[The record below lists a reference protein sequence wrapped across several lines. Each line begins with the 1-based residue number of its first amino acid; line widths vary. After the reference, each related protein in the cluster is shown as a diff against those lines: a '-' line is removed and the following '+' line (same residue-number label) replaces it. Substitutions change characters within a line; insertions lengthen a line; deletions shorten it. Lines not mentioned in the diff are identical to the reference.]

1 MRITELLKK
10 DSVSLGVRVDSK
22 DAAINYLVDLH
33 ARVGNI
39 TDKAVFKEGIV
50 KREESGSTAIGE
62 GIAIPHAKNKAVT
75 KAGLAAMTV
84 PEGVDYDSL
93 DGQPTNLIFM
103 IAAPEGGSDVHLEV
117 LSRLSMLLID
127 EDFRKELLAS
137 KNVDEFLKVCD
148 KYEAAK
154 FPEEFAKD
162 EQSADDKATDGQKAD
177 AAGSEGT
184 GKQNTDAAG
193 SEGTGM
199 QKADAAGSEGTG
211 KQNTD
216 AAGSSAPAYKV
227 LAVTACPTGIAHT
240 YMAAEALEKEGKK
253 LGIPVK
259 AETNGSGG
267 AKNILTDEEIASC
280 DGIIVAADK
289 NVETARFDGKPVL
302 FVKVADGI
310 HKPAELIQKIES
322 GEVPVHHEKG
332 AAKTY
337 SKADGSIGSRIY
349 KHLMNGVSHMLPFV
363 IGGGILTALAFLID
377 TLCGYGATGGS
388 SFGSCTPLS
397 AFFKYAGGLA
407 MGIMV
412 PVLAGFIA
420 ESIADRPGLAVGFL
434 GGLLASSG
442 NAAIAGYTWAN
453 DGLSGF
459 QNFIAKFGFTGP
471 AGGNTVSGFLGGI
484 VAGFL
489 AGYIVLLLRKLCD
502 RLPQSLEGI
511 KPTLIYP
518 VVGMFVTAVLMIFIF
533 NPLIGVV
540 NTGLSNMLSALAEKN
555 LLIVLGLILGGMMA
569 VDMGGPIN
577 KAAYVYGT
585 MVLGTASELLAAG
598 VSLTDPAVQACY
610 ISMAAVMVGGMVPPL
625 GIALACIFFPKKFT
639 KAERNSTVSNIV
651 MGCGFITEGAIPF
664 AAADPGHVIPC
675 TFIGAA
681 VAGALSAVFRCT
693 LMAPHGGLFVFATVG
708 HPLMYIVSW
717 LVGSAVTCI
726 LLGLIK
732 KPVQE

>member
-137 KNVDEFLKVCD
+137 KNVEEFLKVCD

-162 EQSADDKATDGQKAD
+162 EQSADDKATDGQNTD

-193 SEGTGM
+193 S
-199 QKADAAGSEGTG
+199 K
-211 KQNTD
+211 
-216 AAGSSAPAYKV
+216 APAYKV

-585 MVLGTASELLAAG
+585 MVLGTAGELLAAG
-598 VSLTDPAVQACY
+598 ASLTDPAVQACY

-681 VAGALSAVFRCT
+681 VAGALSAAFRCT

>member
-193 SEGTGM
+193 S
-199 QKADAAGSEGTG
+199 K
-211 KQNTD
+211 
-216 AAGSSAPAYKV
+216 APAYKV

-585 MVLGTASELLAAG
+585 MVLGTAGELLAAG
-598 VSLTDPAVQACY
+598 ASLTDPAVQACY

-681 VAGALSAVFRCT
+681 VAGALSAAFRCT

>member
-10 DSVSLGVRVDSK
+10 DSVSLGVKVDSK

-162 EQSADDKATDGQKAD
+162 EQRADDKATDGQKAD

-184 GKQNTDAAG
+184 GKQ
-193 SEGTGM
+193 
-199 QKADAAGSEGTG
+199 KADAAGS
-211 KQNTD
+211 KD
-216 AAGSSAPAYKV
+216 PAYKV

-540 NTGLSNMLSALAEKN
+540 NTGLSNMLCALAEKN

-681 VAGALSAVFRCT
+681 VAGALSAAFRCT

>member
-10 DSVSLGVRVDSK
+10 DSVSLGVKVESK

-137 KNVDEFLKVCD
+137 KNVEEFLKVCD

-184 GKQNTDAAG
+184 GKQ
-193 SEGTGM
+193 
-199 QKADAAGSEGTG
+199 KADAAGSEGIG

-216 AAGSSAPAYKV
+216 AAGSKDPAYKV

-322 GEVPVHHEKG
+322 GEVSVHHEKG

-459 QNFIAKFGFTGP
+459 QNFIARFGFTGP

-681 VAGALSAVFRCT
+681 VAGALSAAFRCT

-726 LLGLIK
+726 LLGFIK

>member
-33 ARVGNI
+33 AKVGNI

-84 PEGVDYDSL
+84 PEGVDYNSL

-162 EQSADDKATDGQKAD
+162 EQSADDKAADGQNAD
-177 AAGSEGT
+177 AASGKGT
-184 GKQNTDAAG
+184 GKQSTD
-193 SEGTGM
+193 
-199 QKADAAGSEGTG
+199 KAPS
-211 KQNTD
+211 
-216 AAGSSAPAYKV
+216 YKV

-240 YMAAEALEKEGKK
+240 YMAAESLEKEGKK

-267 AKNILTDEEIASC
+267 AKNVLTDEEIAAC

-322 GEVPVHHEKG
+322 GEVPIHHEKG
-332 AAKTY
+332 AAKAS
-337 SKADGSIGSRIY
+337 SKADGSVGSRIY

-377 TLCGYGATGGS
+377 TLCGFGATGGS
-388 SFGSCTPLS
+388 NFGSCTPLS

-407 MGIMV
+407 MSIMV

-471 AGGNTVSGFLGGI
+471 ASGNTVSGFLGGI

-502 RLPQSLEGI
+502 KLPQSLEGL

-518 VVGMFVTAVLMIFIF
+518 VVGMFVIAVLMIFIF

-540 NTGLSNMLSALAEKN
+540 NTGLSNMLSTLAEKN
-555 LLIVLGLILGGMMA
+555 LLIALGLILGGMMA
-569 VDMGGPIN
+569 IDMGGPIN

-598 VSLTDPAVQACY
+598 ASLTDPAVQACY

-681 VAGALSAVFRCT
+681 VAGALSAAFRCT

-732 KPVQE
+732 KPAQE

>member
-10 DSVSLGVRVDSK
+10 DSVSLGVKVDSK

-50 KREESGSTAIGE
+50 KREEGGSTAIGE

-103 IAAPEGGSDVHLEV
+103 ITAPEGGSDVHLEV

-137 KNVDEFLKVCD
+137 KNVEEFLKVCD

-184 GKQNTDAAG
+184 GKQ
-193 SEGTGM
+193 
-199 QKADAAGSEGTG
+199 KADAAGSEGTG

-216 AAGSSAPAYKV
+216 AAGSKAPAYKV

-585 MVLGTASELLAAG
+585 MVLGTAGELLAAG
-598 VSLTDPAVQACY
+598 ASLTDPAVQACY

-681 VAGALSAVFRCT
+681 VAGALSAAFRCT

>member
-162 EQSADDKATDGQKAD
+162 EQSADDKATDKQK
-177 AAGSEGT
+177 
-184 GKQNTDAAG
+184 TDAAG
-193 SEGTGM
+193 SEGTDK
-199 QKADAAGSEGTG
+199 QKADAAGS
-211 KQNTD
+211 K
-216 AAGSSAPAYKV
+216 APVYKV

-598 VSLTDPAVQACY
+598 ASLTDPAVQACY

-681 VAGALSAVFRCT
+681 VAGALSAAFRCT

-732 KPVQE
+732 KPAQE

>member
-10 DSVSLGVRVDSK
+10 DSISLGVRVDSK

-50 KREESGSTAIGE
+50 KREEGGSTAIGE

-137 KNVDEFLKVCD
+137 KNVEEFLKVCD

-184 GKQNTDAAG
+184 GKQ
-193 SEGTGM
+193 
-199 QKADAAGSEGTG
+199 KADAAGS
-211 KQNTD
+211 K
-216 AAGSSAPAYKV
+216 APAYKV

-310 HKPAELIQKIES
+310 HKPAELIQKIET

-585 MVLGTASELLAAG
+585 MVLGTAGELLAAG
-598 VSLTDPAVQACY
+598 ASLTDPAVQACY

-681 VAGALSAVFRCT
+681 VAGALSAAFRCT

>member
-137 KNVDEFLKVCD
+137 KNVEEFLKVCD

-162 EQSADDKATDGQKAD
+162 EQSADDKATDGQNTD
-177 AAGSEGT
+177 ATGSEGT
-184 GKQNTDAAG
+184 GKQ
-193 SEGTGM
+193 
-199 QKADAAGSEGTG
+199 KADAAGG
-211 KQNTD
+211 K
-216 AAGSSAPAYKV
+216 APAYKV

-681 VAGALSAVFRCT
+681 VAGALSAAFRCT

>member
-50 KREESGSTAIGE
+50 KREEGGSTAIGE

-162 EQSADDKATDGQKAD
+162 EQRADDKATDGQKAD

-184 GKQNTDAAG
+184 GKQ
-193 SEGTGM
+193 
-199 QKADAAGSEGTG
+199 KA
-211 KQNTD
+211 D

-267 AKNILTDEEIASC
+267 AKNILTDEEIAAC

-310 HKPAELIQKIES
+310 HKPAELIQKIER

-434 GGLLASSG
+434 GGILASSG
-442 NAAIAGYTWAN
+442 NAAVAGYAWAN

-459 QNFIAKFGFTGP
+459 QNFIARFGFTGP

-598 VSLTDPAVQACY
+598 ASLTDPAVQACY

-681 VAGALSAVFRCT
+681 VAGALSAAFRCT

-732 KPVQE
+732 KPAQE

>member
-162 EQSADDKATDGQKAD
+162 EQRADDKATDGQKAD

-184 GKQNTDAAG
+184 GKQ
-193 SEGTGM
+193 
-199 QKADAAGSEGTG
+199 KADAAGS
-211 KQNTD
+211 K
-216 AAGSSAPAYKV
+216 APAYKV

-681 VAGALSAVFRCT
+681 VAGALSAAFRCT

>member
-10 DSVSLGVRVDSK
+10 DSVSLGVKVDSK

-50 KREESGSTAIGE
+50 KREEGGSTAIGE

-193 SEGTGM
+193 S
-199 QKADAAGSEGTG
+199 K
-211 KQNTD
+211 
-216 AAGSSAPAYKV
+216 APAYKV

-598 VSLTDPAVQACY
+598 ASLTDPAVQACY

-681 VAGALSAVFRCT
+681 VAGALSVAFRCT

>member
-10 DSVSLGVRVDSK
+10 DSVSLGVKVDSK

-137 KNVDEFLKVCD
+137 TNVEEFLKVCD

-184 GKQNTDAAG
+184 GKQ
-193 SEGTGM
+193 
-199 QKADAAGSEGTG
+199 KADAAGSEGTG
-211 KQNTD
+211 KQKAD
-216 AAGSSAPAYKV
+216 AAGSKAPAYKV

-397 AFFKYAGGLA
+397 AFFKYAGSLA

-471 AGGNTVSGFLGGI
+471 AGGNTISGFLGGI

-681 VAGALSAVFRCT
+681 VAGALSAAFRCT

>member
-10 DSVSLGVRVDSK
+10 DSVSLGVKVDSK

-50 KREESGSTAIGE
+50 KREEGGSTAIGE

-162 EQSADDKATDGQKAD
+162 EQRADDKATDGQKAD

-184 GKQNTDAAG
+184 GKQNKDAAG
-193 SEGTGM
+193 S
-199 QKADAAGSEGTG
+199 K
-211 KQNTD
+211 
-216 AAGSSAPAYKV
+216 APAYKV

-337 SKADGSIGSRIY
+337 SKADGSLAHRIY
-349 KHLMNGVSHMLPFV
+349 MQLMNGVSHMLPFV

-681 VAGALSAVFRCT
+681 VAGALSAAFRCT

>member
-10 DSVSLGVRVDSK
+10 DSVSLGVKVDSK

-137 KNVDEFLKVCD
+137 KNVEEFLKVCD

-177 AAGSEGT
+177 AAGSEGI

-193 SEGTGM
+193 S
-199 QKADAAGSEGTG
+199 KD
-211 KQNTD
+211 
-216 AAGSSAPAYKV
+216 PAYKV

-681 VAGALSAVFRCT
+681 VAGALSAAFRCT

>member
-10 DSVSLGVRVDSK
+10 DSVSLGVKVDSK

-137 KNVDEFLKVCD
+137 KNVEEFLKVCD

-162 EQSADDKATDGQKAD
+162 EQSADDKATDGQNAD

-184 GKQNTDAAG
+184 GKQKTDAAG
-193 SEGTGM
+193 S
-199 QKADAAGSEGTG
+199 K
-211 KQNTD
+211 
-216 AAGSSAPAYKV
+216 APAYKV

-471 AGGNTVSGFLGGI
+471 AGGNTISGFLGGI

-681 VAGALSAVFRCT
+681 VAGALSAAFRCT

>member
-39 TDKAVFKEGIV
+39 TDKAIFKEGIV

-162 EQSADDKATDGQKAD
+162 EQSADDKATDKQK
-177 AAGSEGT
+177 
-184 GKQNTDAAG
+184 TDAAG
-193 SEGTGM
+193 SEGTDK
-199 QKADAAGSEGTG
+199 QK
-211 KQNTD
+211 TD
-216 AAGSSAPAYKV
+216 AAGSKAPAYKV

-442 NAAIAGYTWAN
+442 NAAITGYTWAN

-598 VSLTDPAVQACY
+598 ASLTDPAVQACY

-681 VAGALSAVFRCT
+681 VAGALSAAFRCT

-732 KPVQE
+732 KPAQE

>member
-10 DSVSLGVRVDSK
+10 DSVSLGVKVDSK

-50 KREESGSTAIGE
+50 KREEGGSTAIGE

-162 EQSADDKATDGQKAD
+162 EQSADDKATDGQ
-177 AAGSEGT
+177 
-184 GKQNTDAAG
+184 NTDAAG
-193 SEGTGM
+193 SEGTGK

-216 AAGSSAPAYKV
+216 AAGSKAPAYKV

-598 VSLTDPAVQACY
+598 ASLTDPAVQACY

-681 VAGALSAVFRCT
+681 VAGALSAAFRCT

>member
-10 DSVSLGVRVDSK
+10 DSVSLGVKVDSK

-137 KNVDEFLKVCD
+137 KNVEEFLKVCD

-162 EQSADDKATDGQKAD
+162 EQSADDKATDGQKED
-177 AAGSEGT
+177 AAGSEGK
-184 GKQNTDAAG
+184 GK
-193 SEGTGM
+193 

-216 AAGSSAPAYKV
+216 ASGSKAPAYKV

-310 HKPAELIQKIES
+310 YKPAELIQKIES

-442 NAAIAGYTWAN
+442 NAAITGYTWAN

-681 VAGALSAVFRCT
+681 VAGALSAAFRCT

-726 LLGLIK
+726 LLGFIK

>member
-10 DSVSLGVRVDSK
+10 DSVSLGVKVESK

-50 KREESGSTAIGE
+50 KREEGGSTAIGE

-162 EQSADDKATDGQKAD
+162 EQSADDKATDGQNAD

-184 GKQNTDAAG
+184 DKQKTDAAG
-193 SEGTGM
+193 SKGTDK
-199 QKADAAGSEGTG
+199 QNADAAGS
-211 KQNTD
+211 K
-216 AAGSSAPAYKV
+216 APAYKV

-489 AGYIVLLLRKLCD
+489 AGYIVLLLRKICD

-598 VSLTDPAVQACY
+598 ASLTDPAVQACY

-681 VAGALSAVFRCT
+681 VAGALSAAFRCT

-732 KPVQE
+732 KPAQE